1 MPELPEVETIKNDLR
16 PTVEGRRFTSVSLFW
31 PRMVIQPSAEELCQR
46 LPGQVIKEVVRRG
59 KYLIFR
65 LASGESLAL
74 HLRMSGSLLLSNR
87 NVASSESSLPLTAV
101 FGLDSGLE
109 LLFSDRRKLGTMSL
123 VTDEREIASKLGPEP
138 LDASF
143 TPAILR
149 ERLSNRKAPIK
160 AVLCDQK
167 FVAGIGNMYADEAL
181 FFASIHPLRP
191 ANSLSKEEIKRLY
204 KAIHQVLNKAI
215 GSAGASIS
223 DYRRPGGEPGSQQYA
238 FYVAH
243 RGGQTCKVCATPIE
257 RIPVRNRGTY
267 FCPKCQDYARRS

>member
-46 LPGQVIKEVVRRG
+46 LPGQVIKEVARRG

-74 HLRMSGSLLLSNR
+74 HLRMSGSLLLRNR
-87 NVASSESSLPLTAV
+87 NDASIESSLPLTAV

-149 ERLSNRKAPIK
+149 
-160 AVLCDQK
+160 
-167 FVAGIGNMYADEAL
+167 
-181 FFASIHPLRP
+181 
-191 ANSLSKEEIKRLY
+191 
-204 KAIHQVLNKAI
+204 
-215 GSAGASIS
+215 
-223 DYRRPGGEPGSQQYA
+223 
-238 FYVAH
+238 
-243 RGGQTCKVCATPIE
+243 
-257 RIPVRNRGTY
+257 
-267 FCPKCQDYARRS
+267 

>member
-16 PTVEGRRFTSVSLFW
+16 PMVEGRRFTSVCLFW

-46 LPGQVIKEVVRRG
+46 LPGQVIEEVARRG

-65 LASGESLAL
+65 LASGESLVL
-74 HLRMSGSLLLSNR
+74 HLRMSGSLLLRNK
-87 NVASSESSLPLTAV
+87 NVASSDSHPYITAI
-101 FGLDSGLE
+101 FGLDNGLE
-109 LLFSDRRKLGTMSL
+109 LLFCDRRKLGTVSL
-123 VTDEREIASKLGPEP
+123 VTDEREIASRLGPEP

-143 TPAILR
+143 TPDVLR

-181 FFASIHPLRP
+181 FLAGIHPLRP
-191 ANSLSKEEIKRLY
+191 AGSLSQGEIKRLHR
-204 KAIHQVLNKAI
+204 AIRQVLNKAI

-223 DYRRPGGEPGSQQYA
+223 DYRRPGGEPGSQQYG

-267 FCPKCQDYARRS
+267 FCPRCQGAATCS